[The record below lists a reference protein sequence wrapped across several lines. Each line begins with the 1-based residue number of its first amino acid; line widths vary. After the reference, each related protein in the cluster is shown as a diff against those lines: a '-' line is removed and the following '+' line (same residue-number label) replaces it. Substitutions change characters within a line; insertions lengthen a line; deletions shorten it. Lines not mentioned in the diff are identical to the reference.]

1 MGVTD
6 TKRIALLFGLV
17 FVLCIPTEA
26 QRRARVQR
34 TGTLQITDEDK
45 RTIVSAVFAD
55 GFEELNAPLGGSS
68 ALDTCPDLILRDER
82 VAFISTKNIDRKF
95 VPQIAGAHF
104 EFMTPSE
111 IEDAVKANDKH
122 CYFEFTRFEVVGPKV
137 AVTFG
142 KYLKRP
148 ASIYGEAFTYEY
160 TKVKGKW
167 QGKYIGKTT
176 RES

>member
-1 MGVTD
+1 MGVID
-6 TKRIALLFGLV
+6 TKRIALLLGLV
-17 FVLCIPTEA
+17 FVLCLPTDA

-55 GFEELNAPLGGSS
+55 GFDELNAPLGGSS
-68 ALDTCPDLILRDER
+68 ILDGCSDLILSDER
-82 VAFISTKNIDRKF
+82 VTFISTKNIDRKF

-122 CYFEFTRFEVVGPKV
+122 CYFEFTRFEVAGPKV

-142 KYLKRP
+142 KYFKRP
-148 ASIYGEAFTYEY
+148 ASIYGEAFKYEY

-176 RES
+176 L

>member
-1 MGVTD
+1 MDVFD
-6 TKRIALLFGLV
+6 TKKIALLFGLV
-17 FVLCIPTEA
+17 VVLWLPTQA
-26 QRRARVQR
+26 QKRSRP
-34 TGTLQITDEDK
+34 LLLTDEDK
-45 RTIVSAVFAD
+45 SSIVSAVFAD

-68 ALDTCPDLILRDER
+68 ILDGCPDLILRDER
-82 VAFISTKNIDRKF
+82 VVFISTKNIDRKF

-104 EFMTPSE
+104 EFMTPGE

-142 KYLKRP
+142 KYFKRP
-148 ASIYGEAFTYEY
+148 ASIYGEAFKYEY

-176 RES
+176 L

>member
-1 MGVTD
+1 MGVIVI
-6 TKRIALLFGLV
+6 KKIALLLGLV
-17 FVLCIPTEA
+17 FFLCLPTEA

-34 TGTLQITDEDK
+34 PGPLPITDEDK
-45 RTIVSAVFAD
+45 KIIVSAVFAD

-68 ALDTCPDLILRDER
+68 LLDGCPDLILRDER
-82 VAFISTKNIDRKF
+82 VSFISTKNIDRKF

-104 EFMTPSE
+104 EFMTPGE

-122 CYFEFTRFEVVGPKV
+122 CYFEFTRFDVGGPKI

-148 ASIYGEAFTYEY
+148 ASIYGEAFKYEY
-160 TKVKGKW
+160 SKVKDKW

-176 RES
+176 I

>member
-1 MGVTD
+1 MRVID
-6 TKRIALLFGLV
+6 TKRIALLLGLV
-17 FVLCIPTEA
+17 FFLCLPTEA
-26 QRRARVQR
+26 QRRARAQR
-34 TGTLQITDEDK
+34 TATLQITDEDK

-55 GFEELNAPLGGSS
+55 GLNELNAPLGGSS
-68 ALDTCPDLILRDER
+68 ILDGCPDLILGDER
-82 VAFISTKNIDRKF
+82 VTFISTKNIDRKF
-95 VPQIAGAHF
+95 VPQISGAHF
-104 EFMTPSE
+104 EFMTLSE
-111 IEDAVKANDKH
+111 IDDAVKANDKH

-148 ASIYGEAFTYEY
+148 ASIYGEAFKYEY

-176 RES
+176 P

>member
-1 MGVTD
+1 M
-6 TKRIALLFGLV
+6 L
-17 FVLCIPTEA
+17 P
-26 QRRARVQR
+26 
-34 TGTLQITDEDK
+34 TDEDK

-68 ALDTCPDLILRDER
+68 ALDTCPNLILGNER

-111 IEDAVKANDKH
+111 IDDAVRANDKH
-122 CYFEFTRFEVVGPKV
+122 CYFEFTRFDVVGPKV

-148 ASIYGEAFTYEY
+148 ASIYGEAFNYEY
-160 TKVKGKW
+160 SKVKGKW
-167 QGKYIGKTT
+167 QGKYIGRATI
-176 RES
+176 